1 MLKYLKA
8 INQSN
13 KSIPCQVYLAKYTF
27 LTINNWQN
35 GILDTA
41 PSQKAGQQREGPTQ
55 PPALSLLFPP
65 LALTLFVP

>member
-1 MLKYLKA
+1 MLKYLKV

-13 KSIPCQVYLAKYTF
+13 KIVRYTF
-27 LTINNWQN
+27 LIINNWQN

-41 PSQKAGQQREGPTQ
+41 PSQKAGQQREGLIQ
-55 PPALSLLFPP
+55 PPALPLLFPP

>member
-1 MLKYLKA
+1 MLKYLKV

-13 KSIPCQVYLAKYTF
+13 KIVKYTF

-41 PSQKAGQQREGPTQ
+41 PSQQAGEQREGLTQ
-55 PPALSLLFPP
+55 SPALPLLFPP

>member
-1 MLKYLKA
+1 MLKYLKV

-13 KSIPCQVYLAKYTF
+13 KIVKYTF

-41 PSQKAGQQREGPTQ
+41 PSQKAGQQRQGPTQ
-55 PPALSLLFPP
+55 PSALPLLFPP